1 MITSIRKNRGGV
13 EGEACKGDSGK
24 KGGVVVKGEV
34 LIKFDLAVPVIL
46 ISLSLKVRE
55 YHHQMLISQEIV
67 S

>member
-34 LIKFDLAVPVIL
+34 LSKFDL
-46 ISLSLKVRE
+46 
-55 YHHQMLISQEIV
+55 
-67 S
+67 